1 MINDLVDLNDQ
12 LYFLSMDHY
21 FMDDND
27 PMQDEVDLDC
37 FLVMEACK
45 SSRYMFRAPNYRK
58 SHGYWQDFFDESM
71 YNDDEFREHFRLSRN
86 SFMQLYNIIRDHPIF
101 TSIKKR

>member
-12 LYFLSMDHY
+12 LYFLSMDRY

-27 PMQDEVDLDC
+27 PMQDEVDHDC

-45 SSRYMFRAPNYRK
+45 SSHYMFRAPNYRK

-101 TSIKKR
+101 TSTKKR